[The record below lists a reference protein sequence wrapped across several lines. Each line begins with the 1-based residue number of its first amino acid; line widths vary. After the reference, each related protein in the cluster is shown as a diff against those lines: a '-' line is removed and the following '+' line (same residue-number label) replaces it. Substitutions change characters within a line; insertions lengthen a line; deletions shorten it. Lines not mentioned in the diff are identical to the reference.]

1 MNYEMFLIFLSFSNF
16 RILSSIWGLLRI
28 SAKFSPFRSSKEIKK
43 YLFKKAVL
51 FHGKGAI
58 KKGLPIP

>member
-1 MNYEMFLIFLSFSNF
+1 
-16 RILSSIWGLLRI
+16 
-28 SAKFSPFRSSKEIKK
+28 SPFTSSKEIKK